1 MKVVATE
8 VAFYDGHL
16 VRVGDELDVPEGTR
30 GKWFALAGTREAD
43 RALIKA
49 EAEKPDP
56 WERRAVEIR
65 KPETNPLDY
74 NPYAGF

>member
-8 VAFYDGHL
+8 VAFYDNHL

-30 GKWFALAGTREAD
+30 GKWFALPGTLEAH
-43 RALIKA
+43 RALAKV
-49 EAEKPDP
+49 EPDEP
-56 WERRAVEIR
+56 WREVFEDARQPEI
-65 KPETNPLDY
+65 NPLDY